1 VPDIIMD
8 GNIRVSSVPSISN
21 IAAPTVAELNA
32 GTRLD
37 TLITPDGLMN
47 FKPEQGWVDNS
58 ALSGKFNTQLPGRAS
73 LSNLGLRFKQQ
84 SQAADAVRNT
94 FITSYAT
101 NIVVRRALDAGT
113 AWATGQAVAVFPVI
127 CGIVADEDPDT
138 NSLTRYVIPMGASID
153 PNVRAVVA

>member
-8 GNIRVSSVPSISN
+8 GFIRVSSVPSISN

-73 LSNLGLRFKQQ
+73 LSNLGAAL
-84 SQAADAVRNT
+84 QAAVAGRGCRPEHVHHELRDEHRGEA
-94 FITSYAT
+94 
-101 NIVVRRALDAGT
+101 ALDAGT